1 MVLRAFFGKI
11 FGKIVP
17 EQQFPGLFSFAKK
30 KGISIR
36 TARDANGPEAL
47 FHLPISDVALQ
58 QLLIL
63 AEDLNNIQKTS
74 NFDLWSYIWGSPHF
88 SVSKAYV
95 HLTGHRV
102 IHATFKWLWKSSC
115 QNKHNVFFWLL
126 LKDRLSTRELLRR
139 RNMNIP
145 DYSCVFCPSTEDESL
160 EHLFIHFSFSR
171 ACWAK
176 IDLLVGDDDPFATLE
191 HLKHQLGVP
200 FFMDI
205 IILMSW
211 CIWMQRNDLIFKG
224 IHMHVFGTSRKNLA

>member
-74 NFDLWSYIWGSPHF
+74 NFDLWSYIWGSF
-88 SVSKAYV
+88 LGLQS
-95 HLTGHRV
+95 LC
-102 IHATFKWLWKSSC
+102 SS
-115 QNKHNVFFWLL
+115 HW
-126 LKDRLSTRELLRR
+126 
-139 RNMNIP
+139 P
-145 DYSCVFCPSTEDESL
+145 SCHPCYIQMAL
-160 EHLFIHFSFSR
+160 EI
-171 ACWAK
+171 
-176 IDLLVGDDDPFATLE
+176 
-191 HLKHQLGVP
+191 
-200 FFMDI
+200 FMP
-205 IILMSW
+205 
-211 CIWMQRNDLIFKG
+211 K
-224 IHMHVFGTSRKNLA
+224 